1 MKSYIKLVNFEVNR
15 FFKIYV
21 VLMALTMVS
30 QLIGSIVVAKQYM
43 NEANKMMYKNMM
55 PKSQFIE
62 QYGQFSFAKIVYSEW
77 FVFPILLCI
86 ASLMIYIFF
95 IWYRDW
101 LGKNTFAYR
110 LLTLP
115 VERITIY
122 LAKLKAIMLFVL
134 GLVSLQVVLVVIEM
148 PIMKVIVPDDLRF
161 DIPFHW
167 VFTVDLLSMLYP
179 NSMLG
184 FICIYGL
191 GLVFVSVLFT
201 TIVLERSYR
210 WKGIIV
216 AVVYGG
222 VAFIAFIAPILLNSF
237 VWINYFYPME
247 LFWMMV
253 AMSIVI
259 LVSAIWIA
267 NYLLKYKI
275 KI

>member
-62 QYGQFSFAKIVYSEW
+62 QYGQFSFEKIVFSEW

-122 LAKLKAIMLFVL
+122 FAKLKAIMLFVL
-134 GLVSLQVVLVVIEM
+134 GLVSLQVVLVAIGTQ
-148 PIMKVIVPDDLRF
+148 IMKVIVPDDLRF
-161 DIPFHW
+161 DVPFHW
-167 VFTVDLLSMLYP
+167 IFTVDLLSMLYP
-179 NSMLG
+179 NSMME

-191 GLVFVSVLFT
+191 GFVFVSVLFA
-201 TIVLERSYR
+201 IILEKLSLERVCCCCLRSCS
-210 WKGIIV
+210 IFAAIT
-216 AVVYGG
+216 
-222 VAFIAFIAPILLNSF
+222 PIL
-237 VWINYFYPME
+237 
-247 LFWMMV
+247 
-253 AMSIVI
+253 
-259 LVSAIWIA
+259 
-267 NYLLKYKI
+267 
-275 KI
+275 